1 MDNTKFDIKHLL
13 TFGGVIAVAI
23 ASSYVIRGY
32 LDLLR
37 IKALK
42 RHIKQVEPQ
51 PMEQPQDESQPMEQ
65 NTEMEQ
71 GGQVEEQYQEDPD
84 KIVLNWGE
92 VFTFFK

>member
-1 MDNTKFDIKHLL
+1 MTTHNPQPQPQPMEQP
-13 TFGGVIAVAI
+13 
-23 ASSYVIRGY
+23 
-32 LDLLR
+32 
-37 IKALK
+37 
-42 RHIKQVEPQ
+42 QVEPQ
-51 PMEQPQDESQPMEQ
+51 PMEQPQDEPQPMEQ